1 MIKVFTDGSCPDNPG
16 VGGWGVI
23 IEIDGK
29 IEEFSGDLAE
39 ATNNTAE
46 IMAALEGLRR
56 TPEGAEVELTCD
68 SNYVVKGMTEWI
80 VNWKRSK
87 WLMKS
92 EDGTKLIPRPN
103 KDLWQKL
110 DKESSKRKVTWKW
123 VRGHNNH
130 PQNERCDFLAGEA
143 VKKAKSIQT
152 QKDIP

>member
-80 VNWKRSK
+80 VNWKRST
-87 WLMKS
+87 KS
-92 EDGTKLIPRPN
+92 LLSERSHGSGCEDIIIIHKMNDATSL
-103 KDLWQKL
+103 L
-110 DKESSKRKVTWKW
+110 
-123 VRGHNNH
+123 VR
-130 PQNERCDFLAGEA
+130 R
-143 VKKAKSIQT
+143 
-152 QKDIP
+152 